1 MFVFFKWSLVLK
13 KMWSQNVKKKKKKKK
28 NVFCLISLTRFIK
41 DTLNM
46 WMRVYYWEK
55 IIFAKITTTTLNSPF
70 MYIHMSVC
78 LPVLFPNTYNLKQ
91 ICILIHCFSIPTRQL
106 LHAGVS
112 NKHCLLT
119 ILVLNV
125 IVRKLINRYKRTG
138 YSLDIMRQTA
148 CLVVNP
154 IIVDNYTSLFNC
166 TTAVWASDSMTA
178 SS

>member
-1 MFVFFKWSLVLK
+1 MHEE
-13 KMWSQNVKKKKKKKK
+13 
-28 NVFCLISLTRFIK
+28 
-41 DTLNM
+41 
-46 WMRVYYWEK
+46 VYYWEK
-55 IIFAKITTTTLNSPF
+55 IIFAKMTTTTLNSPF

-78 LPVLFPNTYNLKQ
+78 LSVLVFPITYNLKQ

-106 LHAGVS
+106 LHAGVP

-125 IVRKLINRYKRTG
+125 IVRKLMNRYKRIG
-138 YSLDIMRQTA
+138 YSRDIMRQTA

-154 IIVDNYTSLFNC
+154 IIVDSYASLFNC